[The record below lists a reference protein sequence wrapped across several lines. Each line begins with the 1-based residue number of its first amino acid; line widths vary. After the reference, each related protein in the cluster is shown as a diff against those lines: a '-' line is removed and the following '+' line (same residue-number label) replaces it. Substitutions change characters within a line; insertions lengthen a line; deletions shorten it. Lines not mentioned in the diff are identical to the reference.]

1 MHRHSN
7 RNNEQDVA
15 TMAPASPDSD
25 IFSMTGRVALV
36 TGSTRGMGLAAA
48 HELAAHGADVVIV
61 GRDTETTRSAADT
74 INTAIGAQRA
84 HPIAANIGHRDAV
97 IELVEKTR
105 NEVGEID
112 ALLLHAG
119 MNIWVGPTTELED
132 RTLTKFIDSS
142 IMSAHWFCREVLP
155 SMVEKNWGRIVFTSS
170 VIGSALGSSDNGPY
184 GITKAALAQMA
195 RNLACEYGKHGIRA
209 NAIAPALFD
218 TRQAQSVM
226 SDREQM
232 DRYLARCPAGRVGDP
247 REFAGLALLL
257 ASDAGGY
264 INGQTINIDGGYS
277 ILWDSH

>member
-1 MHRHSN
+1 M
-7 RNNEQDVA
+7 V
-15 TMAPASPDSD
+15 
-25 IFSMTGRVALV
+25 
-36 TGSTRGMGLAAA
+36 
-48 HELAAHGADVVIV
+48 V
-61 GRDTETTRSAADT
+61 GRDTVSTRSAADT

-84 HPIAANIGHRDAV
+84 HPIAANIGHQDAV
-97 IELVEKTR
+97 LELIEKTR
-105 NEVGEID
+105 NRVGEID

-132 RTLTKFIDSS
+132 RTLTKFLDSS

-155 SMVEKNWGRIVFTSS
+155 SMVKKGWGRIVFTSS
-170 VIGSALGSSDNGPY
+170 VIGSSLGSSDNGPY

-226 SDREQM
+226 SNEEQLS
-232 DRYLARCPAGRVGDP
+232 RYLDRCPAGRVGDP

-264 INGQTINIDGGYS
+264 INGQTINLDGGYS